1 MVIKIPNTIIK
12 STSLLSLILYFL
24 ITTTSNPHSVL
35 GDEVADEEDPEFYI
49 LDEALTILSNVTVSS
64 KTRLLVSKYKK
75 IKKGMRCHVESY
87 NICNGFKANNGT
99 SLLHCCKMHCR
110 NILGDMNNCG
120 RCGKKCG
127 FGQRCCGGVCTYVN
141 FNPNHCGKCTRKC
154 KSGFECEYGYCGSSF
169 SGAGEAFSRRRWA
182 LSPGTSSSFI
192 FMAFSHF
199 LYRLLLCYNICS
211 IGGGRP
217 QRTQRRSR
225 GLFVSD
231 LPAVLS
237 PQMVSAL
244 ATSREDS
251 LTAAMFWFL
260 GRVPDEP
267 RSSSYQT
274 GQEIDYVPYFHQPLE
289 HSSYL
294 TSSSLPSP
302 VRTEPLIILC
312 FALSQFSGI
321 RSQISMRPDLNFLDV
336 SSLYSSPKV
345 VLSAL
350 AWILLNGCT
359 VSLRRISGD
368 LSYGT
373 VKQPKFDA
381 FCSEQVRCNGLPFTY
396 DWVWP
401 IRATQPA
408 SSNRNSPSR
417 SLPKPKL
424 KNEKAFQIITEI
436 FFIRDFRRV
445 NLGSLSTIL
454 LCRGDTVTTLPF
466 SYGNRYF
473 LGLGAECMLQFPH
486 RFAILRSGLHGT

>member
-1 MVIKIPNTIIK
+1 
-12 STSLLSLILYFL
+12 
-24 ITTTSNPHSVL
+24 
-35 GDEVADEEDPEFYI
+35 
-49 LDEALTILSNVTVSS
+49 
-64 KTRLLVSKYKK
+64 
-75 IKKGMRCHVESY
+75 
-87 NICNGFKANNGT
+87 
-99 SLLHCCKMHCR
+99 
-110 NILGDMNNCG
+110 
-120 RCGKKCG
+120 
-127 FGQRCCGGVCTYVN
+127 
-141 FNPNHCGKCTRKC
+141 
-154 KSGFECEYGYCGSSF
+154 
-169 SGAGEAFSRRRWA
+169 
-182 LSPGTSSSFI
+182 
-192 FMAFSHF
+192 MAFSHF
-199 LYRLLLCYNICS
+199 LYHLLLCYNLCF

-217 QRTQRRSR
+217 RRTQRRSR
-225 GLFVSD
+225 RLFVSD

-424 KNEKAFQIITEI
+424 KNEKAFQIITV
-436 FFIRDFRRV
+436 FGDGV
-445 NLGSLSTIL
+445 SLSEISGVLTSVLSRPFSSAEETLLPPYLFPMEIGISSVLVPSVCFSFLIGLPSCVAVSTGPEDAIEITLVVLVDEVWASTSHYVTIL
-454 LCRGDTVTTLPF
+454 QLFDFVVKALPTHSSTVSNSLSSSVEDF
-466 SYGNRYF
+466 SYLAYLCVVCYAYGQRGWLIPSFYCI
-473 LGLGAECMLQFPH
+473 EQD
-486 RFAILRSGLHGT
+486 